1 MPKLSPKPKAKSKA
15 DQSVKKAATAPKDNK
30 VKAKTVTTNPK
41 TNSKNSPRTKATADT
56 NKTSIT
62 SKRPASKPGK
72 KQIYKEKTPKSRKPE
87 QVEDL
92 DEEESEEETKGI
104 SLPVKIAALVIS
116 PLLCGLIFYF
126 MTSGSSTGNSSSTG
140 SQYEAEEEDWSN
152 SGVQTYKRLEDA
164 PSDGVL
170 FQEKRTGE
178 IIDIQHLPKEYQT
191 RYAKN
196 PEFRKIR

>member
-1 MPKLSPKPKAKSKA
+1 MPKLSPKPKIESPVKKASLKKETNSKSKA
-15 DQSVKKAATAPKDNK
+15 S
-30 VKAKTVTTNPK
+30 
-41 TNSKNSPRTKATADT
+41 T
-56 NKTSIT
+56 NKQNSTDRKPVKTKSR
-62 SKRPASKPGK
+62 SASARGPAKPGK
-72 KQIYKEKTPKSRKPE
+72 SSSKDPRKSSRAAKAKKVEQLDQDIIEEAQDEK
-87 QVEDL
+87 
-92 DEEESEEETKGI
+92 KGI
-104 SLPVKIAALVIS
+104 PFMVKIAALVIS

-126 MTSGSSTGNSSSTG
+126 MSSS
-140 SQYEAEEEDWSN
+140 SAVENNNRQDNYEEEDWSN
-152 SGVQTYKRLEDA
+152 SGVQTYKNINDA